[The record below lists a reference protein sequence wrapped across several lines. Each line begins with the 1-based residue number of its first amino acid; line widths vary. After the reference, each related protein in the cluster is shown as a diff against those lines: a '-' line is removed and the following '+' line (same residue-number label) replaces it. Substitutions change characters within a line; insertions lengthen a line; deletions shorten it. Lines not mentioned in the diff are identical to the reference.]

1 MTEKSLYQR
10 RENQKEKFTPQAV
23 TPEKSQE
30 ENMTEFDPGTTVY
43 MQKEIRDFRRKRTEW
58 KIHSDKR
65 YCKINRRF
73 GEVIYGM
80 AACNRICGQ

>member
-30 ENMTEFDPGTTVY
+30 ENMTEFVLEPLYTENEAG
-43 MQKEIRDFRRKRTEW
+43 FRFSKLTIEGVE
-58 KIHSDKR
+58 SD
-65 YCKINRRF
+65 
-73 GEVIYGM
+73 G
-80 AACNRICGQ
+80 

>member
-30 ENMTEFDPGTTVY
+30 ENMTELSWNHC
-43 MQKEIRDFRRKRTEW
+43 IRRKRSEISER
-58 KIHSDKR
+58 KM
-65 YCKINRRF
+65 NRM
-73 GEVIYGM
+73 E
-80 AACNRICGQ
+80 NSQ